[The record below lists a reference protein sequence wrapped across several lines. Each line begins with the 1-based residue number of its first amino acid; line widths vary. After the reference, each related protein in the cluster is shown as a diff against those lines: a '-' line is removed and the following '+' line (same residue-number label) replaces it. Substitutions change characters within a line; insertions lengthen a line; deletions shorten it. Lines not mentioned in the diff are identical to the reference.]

1 MGFRK
6 LGVRGLA
13 VLSGAAPLRVG
24 PADLDQ
30 GRIKAELKLQRAF
43 LTRSQTGSWVRRACR
58 KNTCTL
64 YCAVLV
70 QYAVLCGGC

>member
-6 LGVRGLA
+6 LGARGLA

-30 GRIKAELKLQRAF
+30 GPIKVELKLQRAF
-43 LTRSQTGSWVRRACR
+43 LTRSQTGPWARRTCR

-70 QYAVLCGGC
+70 QYTVLCGVC